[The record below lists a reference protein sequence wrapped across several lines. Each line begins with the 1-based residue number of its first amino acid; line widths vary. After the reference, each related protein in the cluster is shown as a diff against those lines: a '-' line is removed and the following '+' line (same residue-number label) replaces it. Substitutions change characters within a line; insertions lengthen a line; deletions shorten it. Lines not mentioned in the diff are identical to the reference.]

1 MHCSPC
7 WAKVDE
13 MTDEE
18 LFYAWL
24 DGELQG
30 EEAAQVVAR
39 VEADPALKAKAD
51 RHRTLAAGLR
61 GAFDPVMNEA
71 GPPPSF
77 GSAEIINF
85 ETKRAVRRGAFGV
98 PQWAAMAATLAIG
111 IVAGQFVG
119 DRPAAPVESHDGIL
133 VAAAGLDQALDAQLA
148 SADTGGPIH
157 VGLTFRNHDGSICR
171 SFSGGAGSGLACR
184 EGDEWNIEGLFGS
197 TTQGNYRM
205 AAGEDPRLSALID
218 ERIAGEAFDAEAEK
232 AALDRGWR

>member
-1 MHCSPC
+1 
-7 WAKVDE
+7 VGE

-30 EEAAQVVAR
+30 EEAARLAAR

-51 RHRTLAAGLR
+51 RHRKLTAGLR
-61 GAFDPVMNEA
+61 GAFEPVMNEA

-77 GSAEIINF
+77 GSAEVIDF
-85 ETKRAVRRGAFGV
+85 EAKRAVRRVAFGV

-119 DRPAAPVESHDGIL
+119 DRSAAPVESHDGML
-133 VAAAGLDQALDAQLA
+133 VAAGSLDHALDAQLA
-148 SADTGGPIH
+148 SADSNNSVR
-157 VGLTFRNHDGSICR
+157 VGLTFRDRNGSICR

-184 EGDEWNIEGLFGS
+184 KGGDWNIEGLFGS
-197 TTQGNYRM
+197 AAQGDYRM
-205 AAGEDPRLSALID
+205 AAGEDPRLAALID
-218 ERIAGEAFDAEAEK
+218 KRITGEAFDATAEK